1 MYRTPRFFTVIDEV
15 SQVLCLNEGKA
26 RKRVL
31 SESRTFDNK
40 QVYFS
45 DFLLQLSKVLNF
57 GKAEVSYITEVF
69 LKVENIL
76 SDLANTPI
84 YSNVSSERVERFFY
98 SKYTSF
104 FIVLLVRN
112 LSLKFKKPL
121 YDNLGLILFSHNF
134 NEIDREYV
142 INYFKVKF
150 NDDFR
155 KTVLNK
161 DAISELSIFISKLD
175 KRSFPKIKTIEAL
188 LSEIFPPDES
198 GKNEKIKC
206 DIKSFFIASKIA
218 FNISKINELYID
230 SKLLSQD
237 HKVKLFLEKYVFN
250 DIIDQNN
257 YEYLNDE
264 HYKTIK
270 SKLFTFIGQKDPVK
284 FLKKHSTPELWEYD
298 NQVFLSYCVREG
310 LHHYINKFFVNYD
323 VINAYGEHLDDIKK
337 RQCGEDGTYIAI
349 FLITSALKLKKKLPQ
364 NYLQPYLSLLCDNLR
379 IENIKFPVCYSPFGF
394 IELSGLSIYEINL
407 SYAIRSFN
415 DLVKNRITNTY
426 YCNPLY
432 NLDCLIEKIM
442 LGKNLTAK
450 DFKIKPIKGFNET
463 LFDALVKID
472 FYLLSFGLQKKIG
485 TDHYNRAYVKESIAG
500 NWINK
505 FIQLSEVERKSILK
519 SLSPK
524 EYAVL
529 ISNQNDPRSLCP

>member
-45 DFLLQLSKVLNF
+45 DFLLQLSKVLNC

-104 FIVLLVRN
+104 FIVLLVRE

-121 YDNLGLILFSHNF
+121 YDNLNVILFSHNF

-155 KTVLNK
+155 KNVLNN
-161 DAISELSIFISKLD
+161 DAISELSIFVSKLD

-188 LSEIFPPDES
+188 LSECFPPDES

-206 DIKSFFIASKIA
+206 DIKSFFITSKIA
-218 FNISKINELYID
+218 FNVSKINELYID
-230 SKLLSQD
+230 SKSFSQD
-237 HKVKLFLEKYVFN
+237 YEVKLFLEQYIFN

-270 SKLFTFIGQKDPVK
+270 SELLTFIGQEDPVK
-284 FLKKHSTPELWEYD
+284 FLKKHSTPELWKYD

-323 VINAYGEHLDDIKK
+323 VINAYGEYLDDIKK

-379 IENIKFPVCYSPFGF
+379 IENIEFPVCYSPFGF

-407 SYAIRSFN
+407 AYAIRSFN

-432 NLDCLIEKIM
+432 NLDGLIEKIM

-472 FYLLSFGLQKKIG
+472 FYLLSFGLQKKTG
-485 TDHYNRAYVKESIAG
+485 TDHYSRAYVKDSIAG

>member
-84 YSNVSSERVERFFY
+84 YSNISSERVERFFY

-121 YDNLGLILFSHNF
+121 YDNLGLIIFSHNF

-218 FNISKINELYID
+218 
-230 SKLLSQD
+230 
-237 HKVKLFLEKYVFN
+237 
-250 DIIDQNN
+250 
-257 YEYLNDE
+257 
-264 HYKTIK
+264 
-270 SKLFTFIGQKDPVK
+270 
-284 FLKKHSTPELWEYD
+284 
-298 NQVFLSYCVREG
+298 
-310 LHHYINKFFVNYD
+310 
-323 VINAYGEHLDDIKK
+323 
-337 RQCGEDGTYIAI
+337 
-349 FLITSALKLKKKLPQ
+349 
-364 NYLQPYLSLLCDNLR
+364 
-379 IENIKFPVCYSPFGF
+379 
-394 IELSGLSIYEINL
+394 
-407 SYAIRSFN
+407 
-415 DLVKNRITNTY
+415 
-426 YCNPLY
+426 
-432 NLDCLIEKIM
+432 
-442 LGKNLTAK
+442 
-450 DFKIKPIKGFNET
+450 
-463 LFDALVKID
+463 
-472 FYLLSFGLQKKIG
+472 
-485 TDHYNRAYVKESIAG
+485 
-500 NWINK
+500 
-505 FIQLSEVERKSILK
+505 
-519 SLSPK
+519 
-524 EYAVL
+524 
-529 ISNQNDPRSLCP
+529 